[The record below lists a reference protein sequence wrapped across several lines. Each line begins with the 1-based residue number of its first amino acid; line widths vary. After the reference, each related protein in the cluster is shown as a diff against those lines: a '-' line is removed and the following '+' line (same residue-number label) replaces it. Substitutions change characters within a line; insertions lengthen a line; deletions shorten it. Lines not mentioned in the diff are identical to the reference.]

1 MLISLYMGLV
11 GANAQVNNGYDVNGD
26 GHVNIT
32 DVSQLITY
40 ILGQTTPIDNAPC
53 EAIDLGLPSG
63 TKWASCNVGATKPE
77 EYGGYYAWGET
88 EAKDTY
94 SWENYVHC
102 NGTKATCHDIG
113 SDISVTEYDVAHV
126 NWGGNWRMP
135 TMAEYQELVDN
146 CTSEWITL
154 NGINGCK
161 FTSNINGNSIFL
173 PAAGYRWGN
182 DSLYVDERGYYWS
195 SSQVS
200 TDMSISY
207 DLGFVLGDI
216 HTYWR
221 NVRGG
226 GRSVR
231 PVESPN
237 NAEII
242 DQNDENGYDMNDDG
256 DVNITDVILLVNYIL
271 GLNNGNP
278 GGGGNE
284 TNAPG
289 EAIDLGLPS
298 GTKWASCNVG
308 ATKPEEFGGYYA
320 WGETE
325 EKDYYSPRTYKY
337 AYQTEHNAS
346 IQHEND
352 FTDRDTGIWYAGSYI
367 GFEFDRYHDGW
378 AYIVEYH
385 IEGTEYDVAHMRWG
399 GSWCMPTPAQVSE
412 LIENCTSERI
422 TFKGVYG
429 CKFTSKINGN
439 SIFLPAAGHREYGNK
454 RDEEKSCNYWSTEFR
469 YPYHGTASFWSPP
482 YGAGSNEYRYYGLS
496 VRPVWKE

>member
-1 MLISLYMGLV
+1 MKRTLFLVISLYMGLV
-11 GANAQVNNGYDVNGD
+11 SANAQVNNDYDVNGD

-32 DVSQLITY
+32 DVSKLITF
-40 ILGQTTPIDNAPC
+40 ILGQTTPTDNAPC
-53 EAIDLGLPSG
+53 EAVDLGLPSG

-88 EAKDTY
+88 EEKDTY
-94 SWENYVHC
+94 SWKNYVHC
-102 NGTKATCHDIG
+102 DGTKATCHDLG
-113 SDISVTEYDVAHV
+113 SDISVTKYDVAHV
-126 NWGGNWRMP
+126 KWGGNWRMP

-207 DLGFVLGDI
+207 DLGFLLGDI

-226 GRSVR
+226 GRSIR

-237 NAEII
+237 NTEII
-242 DQNDENGYDMNDDG
+242 DQNDESVYDLNNDG
-256 DVNITDVILLVNYIL
+256 DVNITDAILLVNYIL
-271 GLNNGNP
+271 GKNNDNDNDNGN
-278 GGGGNE
+278 GN
-284 TNAPG
+284 NSPA

-308 ATKPEEFGGYYA
+308 ATKPEEYGSYYA
-320 WGETE
+320 WGET
-325 EKDYYSPRTYKY
+325 
-337 AYQTEHNAS
+337 
-346 IQHEND
+346 
-352 FTDRDTGIWYAGSYI
+352 
-367 GFEFDRYHDGW
+367 
-378 AYIVEYH
+378 VEYEESCH
-385 IEGTEYDVAHMRWG
+385 YYQIGEYEYVNIGSDISGTEYDVAHVKWG
-399 GSWCMPTPAQVSE
+399 GKWCMPTLDDIKE
-412 LIENCTSERI
+412 LLDNCTVYPVRTYE
-422 TFKGVYG
+422 GVRG
-429 CKFTSKINGN
+429 KAFVSNINGN
-439 SIFLPAAGHREYGNK
+439 GIFLPSAGEYFQNHLSNVSEMG
-454 RDEEKSCNYWSTEFR
+454 CYWSSTPNDEKNAYYLYF
-469 YPYHGTASFWSPP
+469 YSSYAYSYSPSVCYHGK
-482 YGAGSNEYRYYGLS
+482 S
-496 VRPVWKE
+496 VRPVWKEKTF

>member
-1 MLISLYMGLV
+1 MKKIAFMLISLYMGLM
-11 GANAQVNNGYDVNGD
+11 GANAQSNKYDLNED
-26 GHVNIT
+26 EDVNIT
-32 DVSQLITY
+32 DAILLVNY
-40 ILGQTTPIDNAPC
+40 IIGQTTPTDNAPC
-53 EAIDLGLPSG
+53 EAVDLGLPSG

-88 EAKDTY
+88 EVKDTY
-94 SWENYVHC
+94 SWGNYVHC

-113 SDISVTEYDVAHV
+113 SDISVTEYDVAHI

-256 DVNITDVILLVNYIL
+256 DVNITDAILLVNYII
-271 GLNNGNP
+271 GKNNDNGNGSNSP
-278 GGGGNE
+278 
-284 TNAPG
+284 AK
-289 EAIDLGLPS
+289 AIDLGLPS

-308 ATKPEEFGGYYA
+308 ATKPEEYGGYYA

-325 EKDYYSPRTYKY
+325 EKGYYDMYTYMY
-337 AYQTEHNAS
+337 YE
-346 IQHEND
+346 
-352 FTDRDTGIWYAGSYI
+352 GSYDEEGQWVDI
-367 GFEFDRYHDGW
+367 GSD
-378 AYIVEYH
+378 IS
-385 IEGTEYDVAHMRWG
+385 GTEYDVAHVKWG
-399 GSWCMPTPAQVSE
+399 GNWCMPTFDDIKE
-412 LIENCTSERI
+412 LRENCTYEW
-422 TFKGVYG
+422 TTLNGEEG
-429 CKFTSKINGN
+429 GKFTSNINGN
-439 SIFLPAAGHREYGNK
+439 SIFLPAAGFRMDGDLEYLVCGY
-454 RDEEKSCNYWSTEFR
+454 YWSSEQH
-469 YPYHGTASFWSPP
+469 P
-482 YGAGSNEYRYYGLS
+482 SNTDCAYYLFFNDGDAYWGGRVYYYRNVGYS